1 MTSDI
6 VISIEGLWKSY
17 GLETL
22 RRLWCLAKANW
33 RGALAKDH
41 KRRWALRDI
50 NLQVHRGETLGIIG
64 RNGAGKSTLLKTLA
78 GVTPLTRG
86 RVEVRGRLFPMIEL
100 NAGLHPE
107 LTGRE
112 NVYLLGAIM
121 GLSRREVGAKITEI
135 EEFCELGE
143 FFEQPV
149 RTYSSGMLARLGF
162 SVAMNVEAE
171 ILLIDEVLAVGDL
184 AFQGKCYERMEHIRA
199 SEVTILFV
207 SHNIRQIERLC
218 DRTLLIEQGEIV
230 SLGAPADVAR
240 QYYEMSQQQIL
251 AHASGQDIPLP
262 YIGTG
267 EIIVTG
273 VKTFNA
279 AGQETEK
286 INVFEPMTI
295 RVEYVAQREIR
306 APIIT
311 IAVHTIDMI
320 QILNFSTFAPDRVT
334 FLGSGHFD
342 CTIPR
347 LALAPGVYGIKCGI
361 GLPDD
366 RLCFKASNLAH
377 FRVRTDDFGII
388 RENAGLVLTDVVWR
402 LDEVDNG

>member
-1 MTSDI
+1 MSSDI
-6 VISIEGLWKSY
+6 AISLEGVWKSY
-17 GLETL
+17 GLELEAL
-22 RRLWCLAKANW
+22 RRLWCLAKADW
-33 RGALAKDH
+33 RGALTKDH
-41 KRRWALRDI
+41 RRHWALRDI
-50 NLQVHRGETLGIIG
+50 NLQVRRGETLGIIG

-86 RVEVRGRLFPMIEL
+86 IVEVRGRVFPMIEL

-121 GLSRREVGAKITEI
+121 GLSRREVRAKITEI

-143 FFEQPV
+143 FFDQPV

-184 AFQGKCYERMEHIRA
+184 AFQAKCYERMERIRA

-207 SHNIRQIERLC
+207 SHNIRQVERLC
-218 DRTLLIEQGEIV
+218 DRTLLLERGAVV
-230 SLGAPADVAR
+230 SLGTPAEVAR
-240 QYYEMSQQQIL
+240 QYYEMSHRQIL
-251 AHASGQDIPLP
+251 AHASRQNMPLP

-267 EIIVTG
+267 EILVTE
-273 VKTFNA
+273 VKILDVG
-279 AGQETEK
+279 GQETRE
-286 INVFEPMTI
+286 IDVFEPMTI
-295 RVEYVAQREIR
+295 RVEYVAQTEIR

-311 IAVHTIDMI
+311 VAVHTMDMI
-320 QILNFSTFAPDRVT
+320 QVLNFSTFAPDRVT
-334 FLGSGHFD
+334 FLGCGHFD

-347 LALAPGVYGIKCGI
+347 LTLAPGVYGIKCGI

-366 RLCFKASNLAH
+366 RLCFKASDLAH
-377 FRVRTDDFGII
+377 FRVTTDDFSII
-388 RENAGLVLTDVVWR
+388 RQNAGLILADVVWR
-402 LDEVDNG
+402 LD